1 MRLSTRC
8 NIQFTLGL
16 SANYFSLKSL
26 SLSLK
31 SHMLRCQPW
40 LNLCINLDNF
50 IRRRLTDHKKIISP
64 ILRTTVAK
72 IVKINFTVILQGNL
86 CGDLKQNFSI
96 GFIVFLCNTTF
107 RFISAVKQNLLLFAT
122 RDYSNAIFQQN
133 LRNSQNL
140 LGSGFSDKKNIYH
153 LSVY

>member
-16 SANYFSLKSL
+16 FANYFSLKSL

-50 IRRRLTDHKKIISP
+50 IRRRLTDHNKIISP

-72 IVKINFTVILQGNL
+72 IVKTKFHCNFAGESLWGFKAKFLHRLHSVSVQYNLQIYQRSEAEFVL
-86 CGDLKQNFSI
+86 VCHTRLFECHFLVELK
-96 GFIVFLCNTTF
+96 
-107 RFISAVKQNLLLFAT
+107 KQSEPSWVRVL
-122 RDYSNAIFQQN
+122 
-133 LRNSQNL
+133 
-140 LGSGFSDKKNIYH
+140 
-153 LSVY
+153 